1 MGRLLHC
8 EKTIP
13 DQEITNTSVFIK
25 EVTLADDQ
33 LIKCSRL
40 GAPGTWKQQVCLYF
54 FTGLKSVFFQ
64 MSVKDGCSF

>member
-33 LIKCSRL
+33 LIKYSRL
-40 GAPGTWKQQVCLYF
+40 GAPGTWKQQVCPYF
-54 FTGLKSVFFQ
+54 FTGL
-64 MSVKDGCSF
+64 